1 MKNGMYEIVQQTNYI
16 TEKQIED
23 GIKNGFKSILQY
35 AYILH
40 DKDTDKDGISPEA
53 SPPSPTRMVFIGFPA
68 ADVSTHLARSRLCSG
83 RRGNLRPYR
92 SRMAKIE

>member
-1 MKNGMYEIVQQTNYI
+1 MYEIVQQTNYI

-40 DKDTDKDGISPEA
+40 DLRRHTIIFTYVLGIA
-53 SPPSPTRMVFIGFPA
+53 LIVRQ
-68 ADVSTHLARSRLCSG
+68 
-83 RRGNLRPYR
+83 
-92 SRMAKIE
+92 

>member
-1 MKNGMYEIVQQTNYI
+1 MYEIVQQTNYI

-40 DKDTDKDGISPEA
+40 DKDTDKDGKPKAAHYHICLLYTS
-53 SPPSPTRMVFIGFPA
+53 PSPR
-68 ADVSTHLARSRLCSG
+68 D
-83 RRGNLRPYR
+83 
-92 SRMAKIE
+92 